1 MVQPLDMARQP
12 QHTARELQPTD
23 SQPMV
28 RPATGN
34 LPTARPQ
41 LLHCTTTSLPL
52 HLLLR
57 RRSLP
62 DMVPGLPMVRPLPLI
77 LTQQHLP
84 MEAPH
89 MAAMVMLTEVPT
101 ETPMAPQHMVVHT
114 VMPMEVPTEMSMETL
129 MVPPHMVAHT
139 AMPMVVF
146 TATPMVPPLTA
157 ASTVMLT
164 APPPMV
170 MPTALLAM
178 VLPPMVIST
187 ISTDIQLLVPTMK
200 LTTQA
205 LGTVITSTKPLQD
218 MEPNQPMAQPLDM
231 VKPLPHMVRPLQDM
245 ALSQSM
251 DNQPMVRLATV
262 NLPTARPLLLHC
274 TTSLQLLQA
283 MDSQPLLRATP
294 PPAPMVLPPRAIP
307 PLLTHTVLPLKRATL
322 QQAPM
327 VLLLRRATPPQA
339 PMALPPRV
347 TPPLLTPMVLPARRA
362 THRLQANTEP
372 VITLMAHQVNTL
384 EPQLPPLTT
393 LALEATVS
401 SQAVTD
407 NSQAVTVNSQAAMA
421 RILLME
427 AQEPMDHSSPLA
439 RLWEPT
445 PTLMYSTMDQA
456 LTSSLPK
463 AMRLESTKRQ
473 ARLALFLAS
482 SRRPT
487 RPRSELWTSTKL
499 RSPPKTLRCTR
510 TRWI

>member
-41 LLHCTTTSLPL
+41 LLHCTTTSLLLP
-52 HLLLR
+52 LLLR

-84 MEAPH
+84 MEALH
-89 MAAMVMLTEVPT
+89 MAAMVMLTEVLT
-101 ETPMAPQHMVVHT
+101 
-114 VMPMEVPTEMSMETL
+114 EVPTEMSMETL

-139 AMPMVVF
+139 AMPMVVY
-146 TATPMVPPLTA
+146 TATPMAPPLTV

-187 ISTDIQLLVPTMK
+187 ISTDIQQLVPTMK

-205 LGTVITSTKPLQD
+205 LGTVITSTKPLQH

-231 VKPLPHMVRPLQDM
+231 VKQLRHMVKQLQDM
-245 ALSQSM
+245 ALSQPM
-251 DNQPMVRLATV
+251 ARPLQDMVQRQPMVRLATV
-262 NLPTARPLLLHC
+262 NPPMANPPTARPLLLHC

-294 PPAPMVLPPRAIP
+294 PPAPMVLPPRATP

-322 QQAPM
+322 Q
-327 VLLLRRATPPQA
+327 QA

-362 THRLQANTEP
+362 THPLQANTEP
-372 VITLMAHQVNTL
+372 VITLMAHQENTL